1 MVWEIPLNERPT
13 HVCNPWV
20 WIPDA
25 PIEDVAVQ
33 IKSLDE
39 LMDHLRTIPKEVLDK
54 KLEAVVA
61 EREKFSFQPYITA
74 PPSAVNII
82 LSKICTSG
90 QAWTAPVA

>member
-1 MVWEIPLNERPT
+1 MIDLKADKHSARTRLCCLRTV
-13 HVCNPWV
+13 
-20 WIPDA
+20 
-25 PIEDVAVQ
+25 
-33 IKSLDE
+33 DE

-82 LSKICTSG
+82 LSKMCTMG
-90 QAWTAPVA
+90 LHLAGPDQTA